1 MQPVHSGSL
10 RRTGERGSHDQ
21 ASRARRS
28 FRVDERRTCTDRS
41 ARRHHRAGRSRA
53 IRREVEVKTVGAS
66 ALPPHSS
73 TMPWYEKERPSSGGE
88 YMRHQLQAWS
98 GCAQRQN
105 CAHRGRAMR
114 LGRAA
119 GWAGAAALP
128 PVRIALGCGWALR
141 FGRASSA
148 AGAVLKLFGPLPP
161 MSRLSSRASR
171 PCCSQEA
178 AQEAVHRR
186 ACWPR
191 QRMPAA
197 VF

>member
-1 MQPVHSGSL
+1 M
-10 RRTGERGSHDQ
+10 HDQ
-21 ASRARRS
+21 GSRAGRG
-28 FRVDERRTCTDRS
+28 FHVDERRHSETGANAVTTKQIGQEQLAVMSRS
-41 ARRHHRAGRSRA
+41 KSVRAS
-53 IRREVEVKTVGAS
+53 S
-66 ALPPHSS
+66 HPPLPS
-73 TMPWYEKERPSSGGE
+73 TMPGYKKERASSGGE

-161 MSRLSSRASR
+161 MSRLSSRAPR